1 LPGRITRLDR
11 LHHTVGQVSMA
22 YVGQDLDRAL
32 RAFVG
37 RLGAEMPGVPCR
49 SWDWN
54 AQVDREALRRMLAD

>member
-1 LPGRITRLDR
+1 
-11 LHHTVGQVSMA
+11 MA